1 MNRILL
7 VEDNAAIIRG
17 LTYTLEHEN
26 FEVDSAGTT
35 EKAKALVEQKR
46 YDLALLDI
54 MLPDGTGYEVCRELR
69 LVSPET
75 PVIFLTAKDGENE
88 VVYGFYLGADDYVVK
103 PFRNREL
110 ISRIQNVLRRYRK
123 NDREITSGD
132 VKVDLSANRVYRGG
146 EEVTLTALEFR
157 LLALLFQ
164 NQGLTLTREQILDR
178 IWDSEGNVVNDN
190 TLTVYI
196 RRIREKLGEDVIR
209 TVKGLGYRVED

>member
-17 LTYTLEHEN
+17 LTYTLEHEH

-69 LVSPET
+69 VVSPET

-88 VVYGFYLGADDYVVK
+88 VVYGFNLGADDYVVK

-132 VKVDLSANRVYRGG
+132 VKVDLSANRVYRSG

-209 TVKGLGYRVED
+209 TVKGLGYRVEE